1 MNKLSILLVMHL
13 LVACA
18 TKHPGSIATPINPD
32 PENKLIVS
40 AKVAKDYSD
49 PYNVF
54 IDVAF
59 ENNAANWLRI
69 DEIELEFSNSDNL
82 AHNIIIGQD
91 LYSWAESF
99 EEKKKVDDH
108 NTALAI
114 NSLIL
119 GGAILAGTSRSSTPQ
134 AVGAVAMIGGLGWD
148 ATRSYMNKLNKAQR
162 SLSVPEKHIY
172 RPFTVPAAGLIRRW
186 FIVNTPS
193 DRIVKSFNMKISTVD
208 GKVLNYEVPI
218 KF

>member
-1 MNKLSILLVMHL
+1 MNKLSILLVTYL

-18 TKHPGSIATPINPD
+18 TKHPGSMAKSLNPD

-49 PYNVF
+49 PYNIF

-59 ENNAANWLRI
+59 ENDSAKWLRI
-69 DEIELEFSNSDNL
+69 DEIELEFPNSNNL

-91 LYSWAESF
+91 LYAWAESF
-99 EEKKKVDDH
+99 EEKKKVDNH

-119 GGAILAGTSRSSTPQ
+119 GGAILAGSSRNSSAQT
-134 AVGAVAMIGGLGWD
+134 AGTAAIIGGLGWD
-148 ATRSYMNKLNKAQR
+148 ATRNFVGKLNKAQR
-162 SLSVPEKHIY
+162 SLSVPEKHVY

-193 DRIVKSFNMKISTVD
+193 DKIVKSFQMTIRTVD
-208 GKVLNYEVPI
+208 GKVLTYQVPI

>member
-1 MNKLSILLVMHL
+1 ML
-13 LVACA
+13 ACA
-18 TKHPGSIATPINPD
+18 TKHPGVLATQTTPD
-32 PENKLIVS
+32 AENKLIVS
-40 AKVAKDYSD
+40 ANVLKDYSD

-59 ENNAANWLRI
+59 ENESGKWLRI
-69 DEIELEFSNSDNL
+69 DEIELDFTNSANL

-91 LYSWAESF
+91 LYAWAESF
-99 EEKKKVDDH
+99 EEKRKIDNH

-119 GGAILAGTSRSSTPQ
+119 GGAILAGTGRDSNTMKAGSV
-134 AVGAVAMIGGLGWD
+134 AVLGGFGWD
-148 ATRSYMNKLNKAQR
+148 ATRAYVGSLNKAQR
-162 SLSVPEKHIY
+162 SQSVPEKHVY

-193 DRIVKSFNMKISTVD
+193 DKIVSSFTMKIKTVD
-208 GKVLNYEVPI
+208 GKVLNYYVPI
-218 KF
+218 KL